1 MKAKGAFENHGKK
14 LLAEALFCS
23 ALCGISIG
31 FIADF
36 IAAFALWLTPVDGP
50 WICIGV
56 FVVVSLIAS
65 LLFYVIKF
73 RPTDIKN
80 ARRLDGLGL
89 QERLVTMVE
98 YKNDD
103 SYMASLQRN
112 DAQSA
117 LARIDAK
124 SIKIIIPRTIAI
136 SLIICAFLGVGM
148 TTVNILSENGILLG
162 GDEIIDSV
170 IEEQQ
175 TEYVSISYVIE
186 DGGIIEGD
194 EEQIIVKGTDA
205 LTVTAVADEGYV
217 FKEWSDGYAS
227 PTRTDT
233 EILEDVVYTAIF
245 TELEDGDGDGD
256 GEGDGEGEESD
267 TPPDEPSNSDE
278 SNSDNSNSGEGDPN
292 SDSQNGGGN
301 IMDPA
306 NRIIN
311 NDEYYR
317 DVIERL
323 ADETAERLE
332 NDDGSLSQEEIDI
345 IKKYLGI
352 V

>member
-1 MKAKGAFENHGKK
+1 MKLKGIFENHGKK
-14 LLAEALFCS
+14 LTAEAIVHS
-23 ALCGISIG
+23 ALCGFSVG
-31 FIADF
+31 FIATF
-36 IAAFALWLTPVDGP
+36 IAAAALWFTPVDGL

-65 LLFYVIKF
+65 LLFYLIKF
-73 RPTDIKN
+73 RPTDVKN
-80 ARRLDGLGL
+80 ARRLDSLGL

-98 YKNDD
+98 YTNDD
-103 SYMASLQRN
+103 SYMASLQRE
-112 DAQSA
+112 DAKSA
-117 LARIDAK
+117 LARLDAK
-124 SIKIIIPRTIAI
+124 SLKIIIPRAIVIAL
-136 SLIICAFLGVGM
+136 SICAFFGVGM
-148 TTVNILSENGILLG
+148 TVINTLSENGVLLG
-162 GDEIIDSV
+162 GDKIISSA

-175 TEYVSISYVIE
+175 TEYVSISYIIE

-205 LTVTAVADEGYV
+205 ATVTAVADEGFV

-227 PTRTDT
+227 PTRTDI
-233 EILEDVVYTAIF
+233 EILEDVTFTAIF
-245 TELEDGDGDGD
+245 VELGDEEGDGD
-256 GEGDGEGEESD
+256 GEGGEGEGEDAPQDAPSD
-267 TPPDEPSNSDE
+267 SDE
-278 SNSDNSNSGEGDPN
+278 SGESGDSSEGDPN
-292 SDSQNGGGN
+292 SDSLNGGGN

-323 ADETAERLE
+323 AENAAERLE
-332 NDDGSLSQEEIDI
+332 NSDGSLSQEEIDI

>member
-14 LLAEALFCS
+14 LFAEAIFRS
-23 ALCGISIG
+23 ALCGFSVG
-31 FIADF
+31 FIAIF
-36 IAAFALWLTPVDGP
+36 ITALVLWLTSVNGL

-56 FVVVSLIAS
+56 FVVVSLFAS

-73 RPTDIKN
+73 RPSDIKN
-80 ARRLDGLGL
+80 ARRLDSLGL

-98 YKNDD
+98 YTNDD
-103 SYMASLQRN
+103 SYMASLQRS
-112 DAQSA
+112 DAKSA
-117 LARIDAK
+117 LAGLDAK
-124 SIKIIIPRTIAI
+124 SLKIIIPRAIVI
-136 SLIICAFLGVGM
+136 SLVICAVFGAGM
-148 TTVNILSENGILLG
+148 TAINTLSENGFLPG
-162 GDEIIDSV
+162 GDDLINSV
-170 IEEQQ
+170 IEEKQ
-175 TEYVSISYVIE
+175 TEYVSVSYIIE
-186 DGGIIEGD
+186 DGGVIEGD

-205 LTVTAVADEGYV
+205 ATVTAVADEGFV

-233 EILEDVVYTAIF
+233 EILEDIAYTAIF
-245 TELEDGDGDGD
+245 VELGDGEGEGD

-267 TPPDEPSNSDE
+267 TPPDAPSDSDE
-278 SNSDNSNSGEGDPN
+278 SSSDQSQSGEGDPN
-292 SDSQNGGGN
+292 DSSSGGGN

-306 NRIIN
+306 NQIIN

-332 NDDGSLSQEEIDI
+332 NNDGSLSQEEIDI

>member
-1 MKAKGAFENHGKK
+1 MKANKGAFENHGKK
-14 LLAEALFCS
+14 LFSEAIFRS
-23 ALCGISIG
+23 VLCGASVG
-31 FIADF
+31 FIANF
-36 IAAFALWLTPVDGP
+36 ITALVLWLTPVNGL

-73 RPTDIKN
+73 RPSDIKN
-80 ARRLDGLGL
+80 ARRLDSLGL

-98 YKNDD
+98 YTNDD

-112 DAQSA
+112 DAKSA
-117 LARIDAK
+117 LARLDAK
-124 SIKIIIPRTIAI
+124 SLKVIIPKAIVI
-136 SLIICAFLGVGM
+136 SLIICTFFGVGM
-148 TTVNILSENGILLG
+148 TTINILGENGILPG
-162 GDEIIDSV
+162 GDEIINSV
-170 IEEQQ
+170 IEEKQ
-175 TEYVSISYVIE
+175 TEYVSISYIIE

-205 LTVTAVADEGYV
+205 ATVTAVADEGFV

-233 EILEDVVYTAIF
+233 EILADVAYTAIF
-245 TELEDGDGDGD
+245 VELGDGD
-256 GEGDGEGEESD
+256 GEGEGDGDGEGEESD
-267 TPPDEPSNSDE
+267 TPPDAPSESEEGDGNSD
-278 SNSDNSNSGEGDPN
+278 SGEGDPN
-292 SDSQNGGGN
+292 NDSLSGGGS

-306 NRIIN
+306 NQIIN

-332 NDDGSLSQEEIDI
+332 NSDGDLSQEEIDI